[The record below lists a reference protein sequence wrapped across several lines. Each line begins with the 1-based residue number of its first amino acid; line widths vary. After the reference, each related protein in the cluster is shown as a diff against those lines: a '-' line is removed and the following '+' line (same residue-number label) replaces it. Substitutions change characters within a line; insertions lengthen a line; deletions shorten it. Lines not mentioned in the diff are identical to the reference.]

1 MMDGFYEHAWGYMA
15 NRLVNKET
23 GDYSPIAYFRSGTET
38 IDLYLLYENSY
49 RVIKGVTKATPDRKS
64 SGQF

>member
-1 MMDGFYEHAWGYMA
+1 MDGIYENAWGYMA

-23 GDYSPIAYFRSGTET
+23 GDYSPIAYFKSGNEN